1 VYENVS
7 RAGIFA
13 DLGSHDVAALTQQLR
28 TVAFTR
34 GHTIFS
40 QGQPAKC
47 LYIIETG
54 KVKVD
59 RVTAHGRT
67 QLIAVL
73 GTADVFGELA
83 VVDEEPRSF
92 SVTTLTDV
100 CAAEMTRAALQR
112 WMTQRPEIAD
122 QLLRLLT
129 RRLRRTND
137 VASDQIYTDVPGR
150 IAKQLLYLAQRF
162 GITDGAALRVDHEL
176 SQTELAHLVGST
188 RESVNTALVD
198 FTERG
203 WIRTTGNS
211 VFIYD
216 SERLARRAN
225 DQPTRPQPTPTRRRT
240 C

>member
-1 VYENVS
+1 VFENVG
-7 RAGIFA
+7 RAGMFA
-13 DLGSHDVAALTQQLR
+13 DLGSRDVTALTQQLR
-28 TVAFTR
+28 PVAFPR

-40 QGQPAKC
+40 QGQPAEC

-54 KVKVD
+54 KVKVG
-59 RVTAHGRT
+59 RVTAQGRT

-73 GTADVFGELA
+73 GPADVFGELA
-83 VVDEEPRSF
+83 VVDAEPRSF
-92 SVTTLTDV
+92 SVTTLTNV
-100 CAAEMTRAALQR
+100 YAAAITRAALQR
-112 WMTQRPEIAD
+112 WMTERPEIAG

-137 VASDQIYTDVPGR
+137 VLSDQIYTDLPGR

-176 SQTELAHLVGST
+176 SQTELAQLVGST

-203 WIRTTGNS
+203 WIRTSGKR

-216 SERLARRAN
+216 SERLAQRAK
-225 DQPTRPQPTPTRRRT
+225 
-240 C
+240 